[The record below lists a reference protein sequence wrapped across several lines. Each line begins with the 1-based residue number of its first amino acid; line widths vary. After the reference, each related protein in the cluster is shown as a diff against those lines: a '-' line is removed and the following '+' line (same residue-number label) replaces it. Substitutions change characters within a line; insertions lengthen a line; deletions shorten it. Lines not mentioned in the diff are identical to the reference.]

1 MAPPLSQLRGLT
13 PLAETNAHADPQ
25 LVYRQLRAE
34 WGEIAPIE
42 LEPGINAWLV
52 MGHAELVQV
61 VRHERIFS
69 KDSTHWTPYKQGLIR
84 EESPLRTFVYPRP
97 NVFFTDG
104 DEHRRYRA
112 PMEDA
117 IDSLRLRQV
126 NHQVRAL
133 CTDLISTFSER
144 GSADLLMEYCLTIPA
159 VIVGQLLGMDL
170 ETARTMH
177 GTLLEMFMFDAKAG
191 NEKFEKILM
200 DLVRAREAEP
210 MNDMTSSIV
219 HHPNIKDADEAMNSL
234 VILIAAAAE
243 GTMTW
248 IAGTLVLML
257 TDPRFAG
264 RMRGGR
270 LGIDDALDE
279 VLWRNP
285 PFSNLLGRYVTRDT
299 ELGGQRLQKGDAVVM
314 SFAAANA
321 DPRVHGDDPW
331 NELGNRAHLS
341 WSAGPH
347 VCPAQVPAR
356 VIVREAVE
364 AALNLLPGLR
374 LSVSPD
380 ELGRLGSPWSGVPA
394 TLPVEFTPVTAKKKA

>member
-1 MAPPLSQLRGLT
+1 MAAILADLRGLT
-13 PLAETNAHADPQ
+13 PLAETNAYADPQ
-25 LVYRQLRAE
+25 AVYTRLRAE
-34 WGEIAPIE
+34 WGEVAPIE

-52 MGHAELVQV
+52 MGHEELVHV
-61 VRHERIFS
+61 VRHERLFS
-69 KDSTHWTPYKQGLIR
+69 KDSTIWTPYAEGRIR

-104 DEHRRYRA
+104 EEHRKYRT
-112 PMEDA
+112 PLEDA
-117 IDSLRLRQV
+117 IGSLRLRQV
-126 NHQVRAL
+126 SHHVRDL
-133 CTDLISTFSER
+133 CSDLISAFSER

-159 VIVGQLLGMDL
+159 VVVGRLLGMDL

-200 DLVRAREAEP
+200 NLVWARASEP
-210 MNDMTSSIV
+210 AKDMTSVIV
-219 HHPNIKDADEAMNSL
+219 HHQNISSPEDAMHSM
-234 VILIAAAAE
+234 VMLISAAAE

-248 IAGTLVLML
+248 IAGALLLML

-270 LGIDDALDE
+270 LDIDDALDE

-299 ELGGQRLQKGDAVVM
+299 ELGGQALRQGDAVVM

-321 DPRVHGDDPW
+321 DPRVHAADPW
-331 NELGNRAHLS
+331 EELGNRAHVS

-347 VCPAQVPAR
+347 VCPAQIPAR
-356 VIVREAVE
+356 LIVREAVE
-364 AALNLLPGLR
+364 AALNQLPGLR
-374 LSVSPD
+374 LSVPPD
-380 ELGRLGSPWSGVPA
+380 EVGRLGSPWSSVPA
-394 TLPVEFTPVTAKKKA
+394 TLPVEFTPVPAKTRA

>member
-1 MAPPLSQLRGLT
+1 MAAALADLHGLT

-25 LVYRQLRAE
+25 AVYRRLRAE
-34 WGEIAPIE
+34 WGEVAPIE

-52 MGHAELVQV
+52 MGHEELVHV
-61 VRHERIFS
+61 VRHERLFS
-69 KDSTHWTPYKQGLIR
+69 KDSRIWTPYKEGLIR
-84 EESPLRTFVYPRP
+84 EESPLRTFTYPRP

-104 DEHRRYRA
+104 DEHRKYRT
-112 PMEDA
+112 PLEDA
-117 IDSLRLRQV
+117 IGSLRLRQV
-126 NHQVRAL
+126 SHQVRAL
-133 CTDLISTFSER
+133 CKELISTFSER

-159 VIVGQLLGMDL
+159 VVVGQMLGMDL

-200 DLVRAREAEP
+200 DLVRAREIEP

-219 HHPNIKDADEAMNSL
+219 HHPNISGADEAMNSL
-234 VILIAAAAE
+234 VILISAAAE

-248 IAGTLVLML
+248 IAGSLLLML

-270 LGIDDALDE
+270 LGIDEALDE

-285 PFSNLLGRYVTRDT
+285 PFSNLLGRYVTRNT
-299 ELGGQRLQKGDAVVM
+299 ELGGQVLQKGDAVVM

-321 DPRVHGDDPW
+321 DPRVHSDSQWD
-331 NELGNRAHLS
+331 ELGNRAHLS

-347 VCPAQVPAR
+347 VCPAHVPAR
-356 VIVREAVE
+356 LIVREAVQ
-364 AALNLLPGLR
+364 AVLNQLPGLR
-374 LSVSPD
+374 LAQSPD
-380 ELGRLGSPWSGVPA
+380 ELGRLGSPWSSVPA
-394 TLPVEFTPVTAKKKA
+394 TLPVEFTPVTPKARS